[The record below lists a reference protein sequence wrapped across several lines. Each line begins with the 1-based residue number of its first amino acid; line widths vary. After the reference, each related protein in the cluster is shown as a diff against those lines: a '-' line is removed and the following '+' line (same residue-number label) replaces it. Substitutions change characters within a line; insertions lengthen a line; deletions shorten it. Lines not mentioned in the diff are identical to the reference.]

1 MLVWASKDGK
11 FGYSKL
17 SFGKDNNLTVKLDK
31 TAGDNYMVEVDI
43 IPPAEGVN
51 MPEVT
56 PEQRAGNNRRMAQE
70 DSIRNAYVATFMS
83 DESARNFAKEYKL
96 DEEAVAKILVASR
109 GNHLVIRDFLARLRS
124 DKSKK
129 GGLARCQS

>member
-1 MLVWASKDGK
+1 MVSSDIPN
-11 FGYSKL
+11 F

-56 PEQRAGNNRRMAQE
+56 PEQACR
-70 DSIRNAYVATFMS
+70 
-83 DESARNFAKEYKL
+83 K
-96 DEEAVAKILVASR
+96 
-109 GNHLVIRDFLARLRS
+109 
-124 DKSKK
+124 
-129 GGLARCQS
+129 